1 MSYIAY
7 IYKND
12 IFLIMKR
19 KIPMKQIPLSFN
31 QKQYQK
37 LKDESVSLSVP
48 IASLVRI
55 AVDNYFKNNI
65 KREEGMTND

>member
-1 MSYIAY
+1 
-7 IYKND
+7 
-12 IFLIMKR
+12 MKR